1 LQLYYTDITLDLSN
15 HENPGKTFI
24 NSMFLQLNPTLIQKK
39 NVFYMNYHL
48 SNDESLFHFTQDKIE
63 SNSTFVGFSRV
74 EDYSLYMGENRTK
87 YYNANDRSTY
97 AKIYI
102 RADNRKVEVKR
113 RYQDFM
119 EFYADSSGMLL
130 SIFWILGVI
139 FAFYDRIKANHSISK
154 RLFYFEGVK
163 GNKFDQLKLI
173 KELIREKEKLERDKK
188 EEKEN
193 QRIEEEN
200 RKYTYDIR
208 NLNSK
213 ENVDSNQNALRNNF
227 FRRNSN
233 STLNVETEEISD
245 KKSSEKN
252 KKQKSLII
260 HHVLY

>member
-1 LQLYYTDITLDLSN
+1 
-15 HENPGKTFI
+15 
-24 NSMFLQLNPTLIQKK
+24 MFLQLNPTLIQKK
-39 NVFYMNYHL
+39 NVFYMKYHF
-48 SNDESLFHFTQDKIE
+48 SDDESLFHFTRDKND

-74 EDYSLYMGENRTK
+74 EDYALYLGENRTK
-87 YYNANDRSTY
+87 YYNASDRSTY

-119 EFYADSSGMLL
+119 EFYADVSSLLL

-173 KELIREKEKLERDKK
+173 KELIREKEKLER
-188 EEKEN
+188 EKNENQEN

-200 RKYTYDIR
+200 RIYTYDIR

-227 FRRNSN
+227 FKRNSN
-233 STLNVETEEISD
+233 STLNVETEEVND
-245 KKSSEKN
+245 KKSSEKK

-260 HHVLY
+260 QHIVYYQ